1 MTKEVILAFISG
13 LGCGGIVI
21 FKLIKDYGAEIKRIN
36 KAWLTE
42 LDNKN
47 DYIKALENEI
57 KRLAESEG

>member
-1 MTKEVILAFISG
+1 MTETVILAFISG
-13 LGCGGIVI
+13 LII
-21 FKLIKDYGAEIKRIN
+21 FKVIKDYETEIKRIN

-57 KRLAESEG
+57 KRLSK

>member
-1 MTKEVILAFISG
+1 MSETVILAFISG
-13 LGCGGIVI
+13 LGCGGVVI

-57 KRLAESEG
+57 KRLSK

>member
-1 MTKEVILAFISG
+1 MTETVILAFISG
-13 LGCGGIVI
+13 LVCGGIVI

-57 KRLAESEG
+57 KRLSK